1 MGWRYGSCSIPDEK
15 KSSTFCNRN
24 AVGSRCFFQFSRPVS
39 TWRLATPSQECYRAW
54 RARFLYSRLLIRAA
68 VHSLTKGVLDFRYES
83 KRQETGFGGNAFCS
97 ALRKTLESGV
107 TRSSEVIARER
118 SRVNEWEQIY
128 ERLYDDGVASRDSEF
143 DIVGW
148 DSSYTGDPLS
158 RSEMQEQV
166 DFTVDRIR
174 ALGGRRILEIGCAPV
189 YCCFAWR
196 IIVPAMWAPISLRLL
211 SPV

>member
-1 MGWRYGSCSIPDEK
+1 MPLAPGVSSSFLARCRPGGWRHHLRSAIALGEPD
-15 KSSTFCNRN
+15 SF
-24 AVGSRCFFQFSRPVS
+24 
-39 TWRLATPSQECYRAW
+39 TPDY
-54 RARFLYSRLLIRAA
+54 LIRAA
-68 VHSLTKGVLDFRYES
+68 VHSRTKGVLDFRYES